1 MRLLLY
7 SISMIAGSAIC
18 GAAFSQPPD
27 GAMTVE
33 ADQQSQAIA
42 EDVTPGWIERRA
54 NRTTVV
60 FGENVDVFIENGGA
74 FSLTET
80 GESTLSYTDGR
91 YRYECCDGTVVVY
104 EHNLVEGYARED
116 IVARATEVTTPDGIT
131 LLFSYHT
138 LSGVLPTTRMEEEPS
153 TMTLLM
159 TFETTA
165 PGGIEPQ

>member
-7 SISMIAGSAIC
+7 SISMIVGLVMD
-18 GAAFSQPPD
+18 GAAFSQSHD
-27 GAMTVE
+27 GAITVE
-33 ADQQSQAIA
+33 ADQYPQAIA

-60 FGENVDVFIENGGA
+60 FGENVDVFVENGGV
-74 FSLTET
+74 FTPIET
-80 GESTLSYTDGR
+80 GETTLSYTDAR
-91 YRYECCDGTVVVY
+91 YRYECCDGTVVIY

-138 LSGVLPTTRMEEEPS
+138 LSGVLPTTRTEEEPS
-153 TMTLLM
+153 TITLLM

-165 PGGIEPQ
+165 PDGIDQQ